1 MISDGYRRA
10 GNTARMTHLEPPQDL
25 ASDIVNRTR
34 EDDRHGNPSVWPE
47 LPVLGAQALIERV
60 GLERLI
66 PLLQIRLGFPRAV
79 FALAAWPLIAG
90 FAEFVQ
96 LLPVAT
102 SKRYGSLGGQLYRG
116 LAIGLRALEYR
127 RGQILPRGA
136 APEIIGEH
144 AHRWTYAVFAAALLR
159 DAPKVCDALSVWL
172 KRPDGSIALWDPPAG
187 SMSDLTQSRYRIETL
202 PSQEQI
208 CVVDPALAVTLFY
221 RCVPEAIRAWLNDD
235 AKVIPDLLAVLSGNF
250 APANAIGQLVE
261 RAAGGS
267 SPPAKR
273 QSPVHTGSPPN
284 SAVAAPKA
292 DWQSAVSSTTEPEYL
307 DDMREQGSALARRF
321 MDWLRQGIVGG
332 TLPVNTPNA
341 LVHRVAEGLLLAW
354 PRIFREFAK
363 EAGPVGG
370 LMGPNADQVAGSAKR
385 LQREFLRAGWQLQA
399 ERGVNFHCYQWKGDQ
414 RTTSRINGLVIVEPS
429 RFVDPLPPVNPALVR
444 VVDGTGPAH

>member
-1 MISDGYRRA
+1 
-10 GNTARMTHLEPPQDL
+10 MTRIEPTQDL
-25 ASDIVNRTR
+25 ASDIIHRTR
-34 EDDRHGNPSVWPE
+34 EDDLHGKPSVCPE
-47 LPVLGAQALIERV
+47 LPVLGAQDLIERV

-66 PLLQIRLGFPRAV
+66 PLLRIRLGFPRED

-90 FAEFVQ
+90 YAEFVQ
-96 LLPVAT
+96 LLPVAG
-102 SKRYGSLGGQLYRG
+102 SKRYGGLGGQLYRG

-172 KRPDGSIALWDPPAG
+172 KRSDGPNSRWEPTTGA
-187 SMSDLTQSRYRIETL
+187 MSVPRETHYRIETL
-202 PSQEQI
+202 PNKAQPCLFDST
-208 CVVDPALAVTLFY
+208 LATGLFEH
-221 RCVPEAIRAWLNDD
+221 CVPGAVSAWLKGD
-235 AKVIPDLLAVLSGNF
+235 AQLMPELLAALSGNF
-250 APANAIGQLVE
+250 DPANAIGQLVE

-267 SPPAKR
+267 SPPAKL
-273 QSPVHTGSPPN
+273 QSSAQIKPAPN
-284 SAVAAPKA
+284 SAVADMKEDLSQTVP
-292 DWQSAVSSTTEPEYL
+292 STIEPEYL
-307 DDMREQGSALARRF
+307 DAVREEGSELARRF
-321 MDWLRQGIVGG
+321 MDWLRLGIVGG
-332 TLPVNTPNA
+332 TLSVNTPDA

-354 PRIFREFAK
+354 PRIFWEFAK

-370 LMGPNADQVAGSAKR
+370 LMGPNADREAGSPKR
-385 LQREFLRAGWQLQA
+385 LQRELLRAGWHLQA

-414 RTTSRINGLVIVEPS
+414 CRTSRINGLVIVEPG